1 MIGILPAS
9 GRSKRLNGIPKFA
22 IPTISGETLIQRH
35 VRLMRD
41 YVDSITICTTKDWF
55 KLVETLC
62 PDVDL
67 VELEPSTMSHAVKM
81 LGVSD
86 SIVGMPDTFY
96 KGENPYKELS
106 KINNEV
112 GVALWNCPVELRGKV
127 GQIDIKNNKIVKM
140 SDKNAICDYPF
151 LWGAM
156 KLSKDAIDSLDPNT
170 SHPGIC
176 LPNLIDKFS
185 HSTCV
190 INGQY
195 IDCGTPEGIRD
206 MLLSDSD
213 MI

>member
-9 GRSKRLNGIPKFA
+9 GKSKRLNGIPKFA

-41 YVDSITICTTKDWF
+41 YVDSIKICTTKDWF
-55 KLVETLC
+55 KLVQTLC
-62 PDVDL
+62 PDVEL
-67 VELEPSTMSHAVKM
+67 VELETSTMSHAVKM

-96 KGENPYKELS
+96 KGENPYKKLF
-106 KINNEV
+106 KVDDEV

-127 GQIDIKNNKIVKM
+127 GQIEINKNKITNM
-140 SDKNAICDYPF
+140 SDKDVSCNYPF

-156 KLSKDAIDSLDPNT
+156 KLSNSAISSLDPNT

-190 INGQY
+190 IKGKY

-206 MLLSDSD
+206 MLMSDSD

>member
-9 GRSKRLNGIPKFA
+9 GKSERLKGIPKFA
-22 IPTISGETLIQRH
+22 IPTMSGEVLIQKH

-41 YVDSITICTTKDWF
+41 YVDSIKVCTTKDWF
-55 KLVETLC
+55 DLIKTLC

-106 KINNEV
+106 KINDEV

-127 GQIDIKNNKIVKM
+127 GQIDIKNNKIINM
-140 SDKNAICDYPF
+140 SDKNSMCDYPF
-151 LWGAM
+151 FWGAM
-156 KLSKDAIDSLDPNT
+156 KLSRDAVNSLDPNT